1 MRTIR
6 AAAAGAV
13 VMSLA
18 LAVTACGGGSS
29 TDGGGSDDS
38 PKELTY
44 WASNQGASIEIDK
57 KVLQPELDKFEKET
71 GIKVKLEVVPWS
83 DLLNRILTATT
94 SGQGPDVLNIG
105 NTWSASLQATGGLL
119 PWDDANFAKIGGK
132 DRFVESALGSTGARG
147 QDPAAVP
154 LYSMAYALYYNK
166 QLLADAGISGP
177 PATWDQLVA
186 DGKKIQAKGKQV
198 LGAEGANVSEN
209 VHHVFTF
216 AKQHGADFFT
226 ADGKPDF
233 TSDGAVSAV
242 KQYVDLMAKDKAIP
256 EGNAEYAQN
265 QSVSDF
271 AKGRT
276 AFLLWQSASAN
287 LKSQGMDEDKYGIAP
302 VPVRSGTP
310 GTGAQVNS
318 MVAGDQPGR
327 LQELRQP
334 RRRHEVR
341 EVHDE
346 RRGAEDPQQ
355 GLQLHPAGRLRA
367 GGPGLQHPRQRRP
380 EGHPRQE
387 RRRAPAGRR
396 RVAVRDGGRYGSQGA
411 VRRSGRRTGGDH
423 RVGEDP
429 PGEGPAADADEVS
442 VMTTTV
448 TEQAAVRK
456 DSPERRTAP
465 AAAPG
470 GSAVSD
476 CPTCCFCPP

>member
-1 MRTIR
+1 MRTLR

-29 TDGGGSDDS
+29 TDGSGSDDS

-44 WASNQGASIEIDK
+44 WASNQGASTEIDK
-57 KVLQPELDKFEKET
+57 KVLRPELDKFEKET

-119 PWDDANFAKIGGK
+119 PWDDANFARIGGK
-132 DRFVESALGSTGARG
+132 DRFVASALGSTGARG
-147 QDPAAVP
+147 EDPAAVP

-166 QLLADAGISGP
+166 QILADAGISRP

-186 DGKKIQAKGKQV
+186 DGKKIRAKGKQV

-226 ADGKPDF
+226 SDGKPDF
-233 TSDGAVSAV
+233 TSDGAVGAV

-256 EGNAEYAQN
+256 QGNAEYAQN

-287 LKSQGMDEDKYGIAP
+287 LTSQGMGEDEYGIAP

-310 GTGAQVNS
+310 GTGTQVNS
-318 MVAGDQPGR
+318 MVAGINLAVFKNTDNLDGATKF
-327 LQELRQP
+327 
-334 RRRHEVR
+334 VKFMTG
-341 EVHDE
+341 DE
-346 RRGAEDPQQ
+346 EQKILNKAYSSIPPVAAAQEDPAFNTPANAVLKDTLAKSAAALPQVADESQ
-355 GLQLHPAGRLRA
+355 FETAVGTAVKELFADAAAGR
-367 GGPGLQHPRQRRP
+367 
-380 EGHPRQE
+380 
-387 RRRAPAGRR
+387 
-396 RVAVRDGGRYGSQGA
+396 AV
-411 VRRSGRRTGGDH
+411 TT
-423 RVGEDP
+423 E
-429 PGEGPAADADEVS
+429 S
-442 VMTTTV
+442 VKARLEKAQQQM
-448 TEQAAVRK
+448 
-456 DSPERRTAP
+456 
-465 AAAPG
+465 
-470 GSAVSD
+470 
-476 CPTCCFCPP
+476 PTK